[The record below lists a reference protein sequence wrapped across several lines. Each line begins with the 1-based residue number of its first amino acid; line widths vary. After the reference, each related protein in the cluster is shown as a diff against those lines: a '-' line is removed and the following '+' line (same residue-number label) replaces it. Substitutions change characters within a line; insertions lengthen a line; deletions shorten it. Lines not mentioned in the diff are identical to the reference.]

1 MNSLNLYNKE
11 HNTINKIV
19 VTNSQQSNSYMLP
32 KYGGYFK
39 VYERELTSPIT
50 ITVGPGGQF
59 STLNEAFREAMKYDP
74 LNIALAYDKPN
85 QAGPLITILLKTG
98 FVMRESLYLTNGFNY
113 GYIKIKTETYITC
126 HRQTLKEDIT
136 NIPSIG
142 LGRYRAFFYGSHDVT
157 YPILEG
163 DFRVDTSGGTSEIGY
178 RYNSNHIYLIKMRYG
193 AKVSFRPGS
202 KFEGGFHVV
211 HMNENSVVKGQHCT
225 YKGNSYTQQVI
236 RLHSGEI
243 DCSRSIIE
251 LGTDLDPSIGTP
263 AEKACLWMT
272 EGGSFRSIGI
282 TFKNSPKAIVS
293 NVPIVL
299 QGTTFEN
306 ITGNYAIGDA
316 GENGKGLIINASSI
330 TNKIGNAQLTDHGVN
345 QFIPGKGLMIQ

>member
-11 HNTINKIV
+11 NSTNNKIV

-59 STLNEAFREAMKYDP
+59 FTLNEAFREAMKYDP
-74 LNIALAYDKPN
+74 SNIALAYDKPN
-85 QAGPLITILLKTG
+85 QARSLITILLKTG

-136 NIPSIG
+136 NIPVIG
-142 LGRYRAFFYGSHDVT
+142 FLGYRAFFYGSYDVT

-163 DFRVDTSGGTSEIGY
+163 DFRVDTSGGTSDSGN
-178 RYNSNHIYLIKMRYG
+178 NSNHVSLIEMRYG
-193 AKVSFRPGS
+193 AKVTLATGS
-202 KFEGGFHVV
+202 KFEGGFYVV
-211 HMNENSVVKGQHCT
+211 YINENSVVKGQQCT
-225 YKGNSYTQQVI
+225 YKGHSYTQQVI

-251 LGTDLDPSIGTP
+251 LGTDLDSSIGTP
-263 AEKACLWMT
+263 NHKACLWMT
-272 EGGSFRSIGI
+272 EGGRFRSVGI

-293 NVPIVL
+293 NVPIL
-299 QGTTFEN
+299 LEGTTFEN
-306 ITGNYAIGDA
+306 ITGDYAIGGA
-316 GENGKGLIINASSI
+316 GRIGKGLIINASSNI
-330 TNKIGNAQLTDHGVN
+330 SKIGNAQLTDHGVN